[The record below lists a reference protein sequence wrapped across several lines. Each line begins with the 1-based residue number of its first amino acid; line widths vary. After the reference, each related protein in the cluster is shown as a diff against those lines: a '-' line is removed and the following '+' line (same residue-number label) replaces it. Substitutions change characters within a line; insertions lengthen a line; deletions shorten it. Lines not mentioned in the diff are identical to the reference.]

1 METIPAPSHQMVTAR
16 IRSQASRPTS
26 IRLTGVS
33 WFDAVIFCN
42 KLSEKEGRKPFYE
55 IDDKDVRVPDWN
67 GPGYRLPTEAEWE
80 YACRANASTPTRYS
94 FGDDA
99 AQLDE
104 YGWFQVN
111 SSRPHPVGKKKP
123 NGFGLH
129 DMHGNVS
136 EWCWDWYG
144 EGYYKQSREDDPTG
158 PAPRPA
164 PGLGRVFRGG
174 SSFMGARLGPGRIPR
189 PGRAGG
195 PLR

>member
-1 METIPAPSHQMVTAR
+1 VEE
-16 IRSQASRPTS
+16 
-26 IRLTGVS
+26 VS

-42 KLSEKEGRKPFYE
+42 KLSAKEGLRPFYE

-111 SSRPHPVGKKKP
+111 SSRTHPVGKKKP

-158 PAPRPA
+158 PAA
-164 PGLGRVFRGG
+164 GVGLSRVLRGG
-174 SSFMGARLGPGRIPR
+174 GWIYGPRDCRSASRIWRPPGRR
-189 PGRAGG
+189 K
-195 PLR
+195 